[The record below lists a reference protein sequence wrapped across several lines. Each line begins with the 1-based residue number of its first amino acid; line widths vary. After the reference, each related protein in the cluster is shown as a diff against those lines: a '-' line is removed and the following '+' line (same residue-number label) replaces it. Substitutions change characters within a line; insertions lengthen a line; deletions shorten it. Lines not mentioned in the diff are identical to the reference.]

1 MLRLIF
7 TVIFLAVL
15 IYIINNTVDVAE
27 LKQILFEFP
36 KLQLLG
42 FLSLASSLTLLKV
55 YRFLILLNYSGIN
68 ATFWETLK
76 AFVAS
81 QAVTPLPG
89 GETARGILIH
99 KETGA
104 HLHQTT
110 TPIITQAFLELA
122 SAAILTLF
130 GSLIFQTLRVP
141 SLIAMFII
149 VLLTIGLTRE
159 DIVKYFQKH
168 LAKFKFL
175 TKILSRS
182 LTFQKDFSKYLLDP
196 NKTLFKTLGM
206 SLLINITGGFLIYT
220 IALSLNIKIDFLQSL
235 FIYSSGIV
243 ISSLAG
249 FIPGGL
255 GVTEGGL
262 TGILLLFSVELPKAL
277 VLVLLFRL
285 STLIFSVFLGL
296 IFLSVFYG
304 RDLLVKYLPFVK
316 GK

>member
-7 TVIFLAVL
+7 TIIFLAIL
-15 IYIINNTVDVAE
+15 IYIINNTVDINE
-27 LKQILFEFP
+27 LKQILIEFP

-42 FLSLASSLTLLKV
+42 FLLLASFLTLLKV
-55 YRFLILLNYSGIN
+55 YRFLILLNYSGID
-68 ATFWETLK
+68 ASFWETLK

-110 TPIITQAFLELA
+110 APVITQAFLDIA
-122 SAAILTLF
+122 SAALLTLF
-130 GSLIFQTLRVP
+130 GSLVFQKLRVP
-141 SLIAMFII
+141 SLIAMSII
-149 VLLTIGLTRE
+149 VLITIGLTQE
-159 DIVKYFQKH
+159 NIIIFFQKH
-168 LAKFKFL
+168 LSRFKFL
-175 TKILSRS
+175 TKVLSRS
-182 LTFQKDFSKYLLDP
+182 LSFQKDFSKYLLDP
-196 NKTLFKTLGM
+196 SKTLFRTLGV
-206 SLLINITGGFLIYT
+206 SLLINITGGFLIYF
-220 IALSLNIKIDFLQSL
+220 IALSLDIKIDFLHSL

-285 STLIFSVFLGL
+285 STLVFSVFMGL
-296 IFLSVFYG
+296 SFLMIFYS
-304 RDLLVKYLPFVK
+304 RELLVKYLPFIKK
-316 GK
+316 G